1 MNFRPIVESISKTS
15 RSLRRAPGFV
25 AIAALS
31 LGAALGLSTSVFAL
45 IDSMTHPNS
54 PFRHVEQL
62 YSVFVYGKV
71 KTPPSPREIRDDLLA
86 LPGVESL
93 ASATSTSLDVEAG
106 ETIANT
112 WVSYTSPNFFDV
124 LGVQARVGRLP
135 SPDEGRLQRVALVSD
150 DFWKMRYRNRSA
162 TGDAHLTIAGHVY
175 SIIGVLPARAKAS
188 LSEVAVWIPQ
198 PEPEAGLRDP
208 EGHLD
213 RKSTRLKS
221 SHA

>member
-1 MNFRPIVESISKTS
+1 MTFRPMMESVARTN

-62 YSVFVYGKV
+62 YSVMIYGKV
-71 KTPPSPREIRDDLLA
+71 KVPPSAREIRDDLLA

-93 ASATSTSLDVEAG
+93 ASATSGGIDVEAG
-106 ETIANT
+106 ETIVNT

-135 SPDEGRLQRVALVSD
+135 TPDEGRLQRVALVSD
-150 DFWKMRYRNRSA
+150 DFWKLSYGNRSA

-188 LSEVAVWIPQ
+188 LAEVAVWI
-198 PEPEAGLRDP
+198 
-208 EGHLD
+208 
-213 RKSTRLKS
+213 
-221 SHA
+221 